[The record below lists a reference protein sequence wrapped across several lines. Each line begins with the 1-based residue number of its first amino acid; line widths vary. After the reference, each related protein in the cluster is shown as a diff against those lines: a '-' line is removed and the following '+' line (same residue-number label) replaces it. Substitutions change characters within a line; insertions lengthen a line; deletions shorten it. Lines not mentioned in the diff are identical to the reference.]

1 MTADKQADAKPEER
15 PKFIWRSNL
24 AVWVVLMALVM
35 LTLGLAYLPLG
46 YLNLPVA
53 LSIAAAKTLL
63 IAIFFMELRLAK
75 ELHPPRRRHRLCL
88 DRDHVRFDVQRSG
101 LAGGLR
107 SGVCSEAAAGR
118 ARRNCPWKG

>member
-1 MTADKQADAKPEER
+1 MTADKQAGAEPEER

-75 ELHPPRRRHRLCL
+75 SFIRL
-88 DRDHVRFDVQRSG
+88 
-101 LAGGLR
+101 
-107 SGVCSEAAAGR
+107 AAATAFVWIAVMFALTFSDLAWR
-118 ARRNCPWKG
+118 AG